1 MKLRINATILIPA
14 DQANSWCVSDQVG
27 IVESLDV
34 GNFDILG
41 VLVEKN
47 IFPPGGPPHCP
58 AINLMDAGC

>member
-14 DQANSWCVSDQVG
+14 DQANTWCVSDQLG

-47 IFPPGGPPHCP
+47 IPGGPPHCP